1 MSEDILN
8 ELLNEE
14 DDTRLQDNLNT
25 ILQDRNQNLKP
36 ENLKQGVTC
45 LGVEGSLEDNEVKL
59 FNTTTELNNDKP
71 INEEQLSI
79 VLNKQFRNAKQDDIF
94 CEMFFPQTVI
104 LPYEIG
110 LTKRMYIEI
119 GDSNVADIYINQSSF
134 YIRPVMDDY
143 QFESVEYEST
153 DGIHY
158 TKTQGP
164 DTITLLP
171 ALGTISSSDWVD
183 LVGYFIQIHTANFQ
197 GVYTPSYQSFDINK
211 VISAGRYSDG
221 DKKIISIP
229 ELIYPQEVTS
239 NTEIKITIFVK
250 SLEPYYTLNTGDQ
263 VVYKA
268 KDFDVFYSYDGNNA
282 FQELTFLGCQ
292 FKLYTTYEVPVEGA
306 QDLMFIYQ
314 QYENGE
320 LHNSEQ
326 YSTQSMSGETS
337 IIATSFSGDSY
348 TTLNIW
354 GTFEDCYMIT
364 FTKNS
369 NSEINVND
377 STIYDLY
384 GAIPGTV
391 RVWTI

>member
-1 MSEDILN
+1 MSEEDLN

-59 FNTTTELNNDKP
+59 FNATTELNNDKP
-71 INEEQLSI
+71 INEEQISI

-94 CEMFFPQTVI
+94 CEMFFPQTVT
-104 LPYEIG
+104 LPHEIS
-110 LTKRMYIEI
+110 LSKNTYIKI
-119 GDSNVADIYINQSSF
+119 GYSNVANIYINRSSF
-134 YIRPVMDDY
+134 YIRPVMDNY
-143 QFESVEYEST
+143 QFERIDYEST

-164 DTITLLP
+164 DTLTFLP
-171 ALGTISSSDWVD
+171 ALGTIPTSGWVD
-183 LVGYFIQIHTANFQ
+183 FIGCFIQIPTSDFQ
-197 GVYTPSYQSFDINK
+197 GVYTPSYKPFDINK
-211 VISAGRYSDG
+211 VILAGRYCDN
-221 DKKIISIP
+221 DKKIIFIP
-229 ELIYPQEVTS
+229 ELTYPQEVIS

-263 VVYKA
+263 VYKA
-268 KDFDVFYSYDGNNA
+268 KDFDVFYSYDGNNT
-282 FQELTFLGCQ
+282 FQELSFLGCQ
-292 FKLYTTYEVPVEGA
+292 FKLYTTYEVPTEGA

-314 QYENGE
+314 QYKNGE
-320 LHNSEQ
+320 FHNMEQ
-326 YSTQSMSGETS
+326 YSTES
-337 IIATSFSGDSY
+337 ITGQTTIVATNFSGN
-348 TTLNIW
+348 TLPTLNSW
-354 GTFEDCYMIT
+354 GTFENDYMIT

-369 NSEINVND
+369 NSEINVDD

-384 GAIPGTV
+384 GTIPGTV

>member
-1 MSEDILN
+1 MSEDNLN

-14 DDTRLQDNLNT
+14 NDTRLQDNLNA
-25 ILQDRNQNLKP
+25 ILQDKNQNLKP

-45 LGVEGSLEDNEVKL
+45 LGVEGSLEDNEVSL
-59 FNTTTELNNDKP
+59 FNTTTELNNNRP

-104 LPYEIG
+104 LPYKIG
-110 LTKRMYIEI
+110 LTKRMYIKI
-119 GDSNVADIYINQSSF
+119 GYSNVADIYISQSSF
-134 YIRPVMDDY
+134 YIRPVMNDY
-143 QFESVEYEST
+143 RFESVEYEST

-164 DTITLLP
+164 STITLLP

-183 LVGYFIQIHTANFQ
+183 LVGYFIQIHTSNFQ
-197 GVYTPSYQSFDINK
+197 GVYTPSYQPFDINK
-211 VISAGRYSDG
+211 VISVGRYSDG
-221 DKKIISIP
+221 DKEIIFIP
-229 ELIYPQEVTS
+229 ELTYPQEVTS

-263 VVYKA
+263 VYKA
-268 KDFDVFYSYDGNNA
+268 KDFDVFYSYDGNKT

-292 FKLYTTYEVPVEGA
+292 FKLYTTYKVPVEGA
-306 QDLMFIYQ
+306 QDLTFIYQ

-326 YSTQSMSGETS
+326 YSTQSISGETS
-337 IIATSFSGDSY
+337 IIATSFSEDSY
-348 TTLNIW
+348 TTLNKW

-369 NSEINVND
+369 NSEINVDD

-384 GAIPGTV
+384 GVIPGTV